1 MSSKQINF
9 TNPDSGHQLAGLLDL
24 PESAEPRGWALFAHC
39 FTCGKNLKSTRHISR
54 ALTLRQMGVLRF
66 DFTGLGDSQG
76 DFASSHL
83 SSNIGDLVAAA
94 NWLTQN
100 AGGPDILIGHSF
112 GGAAVLQATSLIPA
126 VRAVVTIAAPFDPK
140 HVTHLLDTAMG
151 EIKEKGSARIEIAGR
166 SFTLGKEFVADL
178 ATHKSEERIRTLGRP
193 LLVLHSPSDPVV
205 DIDNARLIFQ
215 AARHPKSFV
224 SLDQTDHLLSKAADA
239 LYVGELIACWASRYL
254 TADRE

>member
-1 MSSKQINF
+1 MSNKRISFN
-9 TNPDSGHQLAGLLDL
+9 NPDSGHQLAGILDL
-24 PESAEPRGWALFAHC
+24 PENAPPQGWALFAHC
-39 FTCGKNLKSTRHISR
+39 FTCGKSLKSTRHISR
-54 ALTLRQMGVLRF
+54 ALTSKQIAVLRF

-94 NWLTQN
+94 TWLKQN

-126 VRAVVTIAAPFDPK
+126 VRAVVTIAAPFDPQ
-140 HVTHLLDTAMG
+140 HVTHLLDSAMR
-151 EIKEKGSARIEIAGR
+151 EITEKGAARVEIAGR

-178 ATHKSEERIRTLGRP
+178 ATHKSEERIRKLGRP
-193 LLVLHSPSDPVV
+193 LLVLHSPNDPVV
-205 DIDNARLIFQ
+205 DINNAQLIYQ

-224 SLDQTDHLLSKAADA
+224 SLDNTDHLLTKEEDA
-239 LYVGELIACWASRYL
+239 RYVGELIACWSSRYL
-254 TADRE
+254 TGKNG

>member
-54 ALTLRQMGVLRF
+54 ALTRRQMGVLRF

-151 EIKEKGSARIEIAGR
+151 EIKEKGSARVEIAGR

-239 LYVGELIACWASRYL
+239 LYVGELISCWASRYL
-254 TADRE
+254 RADQE